1 MQINPP
7 TTALRPL
14 SIEGLPL
21 PIAAAIAKLV
31 SAAFDLGASTNS
43 SGRYGVMRVQVADDA
58 CIATRR
64 ALVDVLL
71 AEFQG
76 ASTDAKEALDALM
89 LLEAKTDELVK
100 HLQATQR
107 LPSCFNLLA
116 LGVARIAIAKAK
128 AAGTVQ

>member
-1 MQINPP
+1 MQIYPP
-7 TTALRPL
+7 TTTLRPL

-31 SAAFDLGASTNS
+31 SAAFDLGSSTNS

-76 ASTDAKEALDALM
+76 SSADAKEALDALT

-107 LPSCFNLLA
+107 LQPCFNLPA
-116 LGVARIAIAKAK
+116 LSVARTAIAKAK